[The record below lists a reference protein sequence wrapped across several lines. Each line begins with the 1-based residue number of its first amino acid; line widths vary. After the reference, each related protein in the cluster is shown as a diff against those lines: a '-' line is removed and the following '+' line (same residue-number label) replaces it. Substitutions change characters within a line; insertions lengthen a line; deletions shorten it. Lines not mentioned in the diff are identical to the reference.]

1 MIHLEKING
10 ENVWDILKLK
20 VSDSQK
26 SFVAG
31 NDISIIE
38 ASAAITSNGYAFPF
52 GYHMNQRMIL
62 PVTCTTHL
70 GLLRQGKWTGRN

>member
-10 ENVWDILKLK
+10 EIVWDILKLK

-38 ASAAITSNGYAFPF
+38 AYTTCKE
-52 GYHMNQRMIL
+52 MIEEIM
-62 PVTCTTHL
+62 T
-70 GLLRQGKWTGRN
+70 QAGKLMGWN

>member
-10 ENVWDILKLK
+10 EIVWDILKLK

-38 ASAAITSNGYAFPF
+38 AYTTITSNG
-52 GYHMNQRMIL
+52 
-62 PVTCTTHL
+62 
-70 GLLRQGKWTGRN
+70 